1 MNILN
6 KKNLKELY
14 LKYSKIHDKLNFL
27 EKEVQS
33 LLNEHKEL
41 SNELSTLRDEE
52 KILINKIEEDINRTL
67 LPEEIISIINE

>member
-6 KKNLKELY
+6 KKKLKELY

-41 SNELSTLRDEE
+41 SNELNALRDEE